1 MLASPTLRWLP
12 WVLAGEE
19 TRALGTGRISQSSL
33 RAWGLLGLGF
43 LWKVPEDRACA
54 THKVAFSEVTA
65 RPQACSRRRTHP
77 GVAST
82 NLAVVSWGSSRSAG
96 SQALPPDPCL
106 ASRLGSALPWL
117 HAVTQLFNE
126 QNGGPLCAEHVS
138 TSPLDSTP
146 ASKALPGLRAL
157 QMTRLSEAFPQ
168 LVPWSPRKGVSG
180 SAVRAGDEDREGL

>member
-106 ASRLGSALPWL
+106 ASRLGSALP
-117 HAVTQLFNE
+117 
-126 QNGGPLCAEHVS
+126 CACG
-138 TSPLDSTP
+138 D
-146 ASKALPGLRAL
+146 LP
-157 QMTRLSEAFPQ
+157 
-168 LVPWSPRKGVSG
+168 
-180 SAVRAGDEDREGL
+180 